1 MKRKL
6 LIIDFLNVAYRAF
19 YSPAKATVGPA
30 SSWFPQGEPLSVT
43 KNLIEI
49 SHDLIAQTGATNV
62 VFAFDAEGRNFRE
75 DLYPA
80 YKAGRPGRPPGLD
93 VQLTRAREAIE
104 RLGYAIF
111 EVPTFEA
118 DDVMATA
125 AAQAETLRDGLGL
138 AFEHIY
144 IATGDHDLLAV
155 VSERTTVLDLSH
167 GHKSALQ
174 MTPARIL
181 EQYGIAPRRLIDLKV
196 LAGDPSDN
204 IPGISGLSRRAGAE
218 LLTRYGSITKLYAH
232 LEEIEDSR
240 LRAALLEGRS
250 SIALARRLITMCDDV
265 PLELRP
271 DSGALGYLSRD
282 SMVNY
287 LMRAGLG
294 ELVRTLPRARAL

>member
-1 MKRKL
+1 MKRTL
-6 LIIDFLNVAYRAF
+6 LVIDFLNVAYRAF
-19 YSPAKATVGPA
+19 YSPAKATVGPR
-30 SSWFPQGEPLSVT
+30 SNWFPQGELLSVT

-80 YKAGRPGRPPGLD
+80 YKAGRPGRPPELD
-93 VQLTRAREAIE
+93 AQLTRARETIE
-104 RLGYAIF
+104 ILGYAIF
-111 EVPTFEA
+111 EAPTFEA
-118 DDVMATA
+118 DDVMATLA
-125 AAQAETLRDGLGL
+125 HQAETLRDGAGL

-155 VSERTTVLDLSH
+155 VSDKTTVLDLSR
-167 GHKSALQ
+167 GHKAALQ
-174 MTPARIL
+174 MTPAKIL
-181 EQYGIAPRRLIDLKV
+181 EQYGIEPHRLIELKV
-196 LAGDPSDN
+196 LVGDSSDN
-204 IPGISGLSRRAGAE
+204 IPGIGLSRRVGSE
-218 LLTRYGSITKLYAH
+218 LLSHYGSIARLYAH
-232 LEEIEDSR
+232 LDEIEPAR
-240 LRAALLEGRS
+240 LHEALREGRS

-287 LMRAGLG
+287 LMGIGLG
-294 ELVRTLPRARAL
+294 ELVRTLPRARSL